1 MELLYKVIGIIGGV
15 VFLITG
21 ISLIAFFST
30 RSSDPGFRGDYKNT
44 DNNEMKETKI

>member
-30 RSSDPGFRGDYKNT
+30 RSSDPGFRGDYENT
-44 DNNEMKETKI
+44 DNEMKETKI